1 MSSIGEKIMKR
12 RDVDQFEKLVGQLQ
26 STYDEISLL
35 SKKSPNDAVNK
46 FKLKFINTLLKQAN
60 EFLGQKYKPF
70 DYFMEFNEDDVPQNS
85 DVAFILS
92 QYLQCFEKLR
102 ADNVIMRSGD
112 WCWAIEA
119 EKGEKADERGFVYI
133 RTVIPK
139 RLRG

>member
-1 MSSIGEKIMKR
+1 MPCIGARIMR
-12 RDVDQFEKLVGQLQ
+12 RANVDKFEKLVGQLQ

-35 SKKSPNDAVNK
+35 SKKSLNDAVNK

-70 DYFMEFNEDDVPQNS
+70 SDFALFNEDDIPQNS
-85 DVAFILS
+85 DIAFILS

-102 ADNVIMRSGD
+102 ADNVVNVYGT
-112 WCWAIEA
+112 WYWAVEP

-133 RTVIPK
+133 GTVIPK

>member
-1 MSSIGEKIMKR
+1 MTR
-12 RDVDQFEKLVGQLQ
+12 ADVDKFERLVGQLQ

-46 FKLKFINTLLKQAN
+46 FKLKFINTLLEQSN
-60 EFLGQKYKPF
+60 EFIGQKYKPF
-70 DYFMEFNEDDVPQNS
+70 DEFMLFNEDDIPQNS

-102 ADNVIMRSGD
+102 ADNVVMRSGE
-112 WCWAIEA
+112 WCWAIKA
-119 EKGEKADERGFVYI
+119 EKGEKADDKGYVYI

-139 RLRG
+139 RLRR